1 MGDKKQLVVKKY
13 GNRRLYD
20 TEASRYITLDELAGL
35 LRGGRDVRVVDAKTN
50 ADLTKSVLLQII
62 AEQEK
67 DDDVLPVAFLKQVI
81 GLTDTARK
89 DALQRYLS
97 MGFEA
102 FLEAQKQM
110 EQRYKDLAGNFFNP
124 LGMFFGGG
132 KAGWTG
138 PASGKGASAAP
149 PPSEPK
155 PQPAPEPP
163 APEPTPAE
171 VVAELA
177 PEVTLE
183 PAESAADAQKGELE
197 QLKAQMAE
205 MQRLLA
211 KLGGAE

>member
-124 LGMFFGGG
+124 LGMFFGGA

-138 PASGKGASAAP
+138 PASGKGAGAVP
-149 PPSEPK
+149 PTAGG
-155 PQPAPEPP
+155 QAPEPM
-163 APEPTPAE
+163 PEPEPEPE
-171 VVAELA
+171 VVAEPE
-177 PEVTLE
+177 PEVSAKPPEETRSE
-183 PAESAADAQKGELE
+183 PREELE

-211 KLGGAE
+211 KLGGEK